1 MPGTLVFPLDSRRT
15 GRQILSRVESLP
27 PHPKGC
33 PLVCLVETPGGGRG
47 GGQQEQQSP
56 HHCLGGA
63 FLRERRSDSGDSDRP
78 HLSSQHSSACQPH
91 SLHPSSFW
99 GNWEEHLCLVG
110 QHSASWKPLQ
120 SLPCLC
126 EGGALST
133 TQVGAP
139 LSPCRFWELG
149 GQRESWSQSWLLSH
163 LPAPAPLGRCPPEEG
178 RAQPMVCVLHCKL
191 T

>member
-1 MPGTLVFPLDSRRT
+1 MFCSVGDAECLGLWSSPQIPDARA
-15 GRQILSRVESLP
+15 GRCSSKESLP
-27 PHPKGC
+27 LHPKGC

-91 SLHPSSFW
+91 GLHPSSFW

-110 QHSASWKPLQ
+110 QRSASWKPLQ

-126 EGGALST
+126 LRGGDALST
-133 TQVGAP
+133 TQVGALP
-139 LSPCRFWELG
+139 SPCRFWELEG
-149 GQRESWSQSWLLSH
+149 GQRESWSQSWLLPH
-163 LPAPAPLGRCPPEEG
+163 LGAPAHPSG
-178 RAQPMVCVLHCKL
+178 
-191 T
+191 